1 MGLMGKL
8 SGSRSTP
15 RTQIRTVRLVVA
27 IAAKQWG
34 VISLEQLTD
43 CGVSASMIKRWVA
56 RGWLHPI
63 HRGVYA
69 VGHPVLPTEGRL
81 VAALFH
87 AGHGAALSHMTA
99 VWWWGLLPHPPE
111 LVEVVSPND
120 VGTVEGVKVRHPRN
134 IDSTRHRRLP
144 VTTINQ
150 TFLDFASQA
159 APAPLHAALAEADYR
174 RLLDVPT
181 LKAKLGRGKPGS
193 AKLREAL
200 ETYEPKYAYTRSR
213 LERAFIGLC
222 KRYGIPLPRTNV
234 QINGWPVDAVWF
246 QYMLI
251 VELDGY
257 GNHRTRAQLERDH
270 RRDFD
275 HRAAG
280 FTTLR
285 YTETQV
291 LGSAAAVA
299 DDVLRQISLAERL
312 AG

>member
-1 MGLMGKL
+1 MPPMREL

-34 VISLEQLTD
+34 VISLEQLSA

-56 RGWLHPI
+56 CGWLHPI
-63 HRGVYA
+63 HRAVYA
-69 VGHPVLPTEGRL
+69 VGHPAVPIEGQL
-81 VAALFH
+81 LAALFH
-87 AGHGAALSHMTA
+87 AGPDAALSHMSA

-111 LVEVVSPND
+111 LIEVVSPND
-120 VGTVEGVKVRHPRN
+120 VASVPGVKVRHPRH
-134 IDSTRHRRLP
+134 IDSTRHRRLL
-144 VTTINQ
+144 VTTIPQ

-159 APAPLHAALAEADYR
+159 AAAPLQIALAEADYR
-174 RLLDVPT
+174 GLLHIPA

-193 AKLREAL
+193 RKLREAL
-200 ETYEPKYAYTRSR
+200 ADYEPRYAYTRSR
-213 LERAFIGLC
+213 TERAFIALC
-222 KRYGIPLPRTNV
+222 KRYGIPLPLTNV
-234 QINGWPVDAVWF
+234 RINGWPVDAVWIP
-246 QYMLI
+246 YKLI

-257 GNHRTRAQLERDH
+257 LNHRSRAQLERDH
-270 RRDFD
+270 QRDFD

-280 FTTLR
+280 FTTVR

-291 LGSAAAVA
+291 LANAKAVA
-299 DDVLRQISLAERL
+299 DDIIRQINLAERL